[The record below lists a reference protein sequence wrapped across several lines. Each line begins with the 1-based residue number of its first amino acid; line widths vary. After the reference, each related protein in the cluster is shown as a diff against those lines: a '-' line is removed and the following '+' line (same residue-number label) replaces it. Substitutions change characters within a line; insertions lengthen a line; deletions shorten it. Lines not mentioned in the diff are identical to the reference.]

1 MLVTAALPPRP
12 TPDRRSGPL
21 RLGLLTGHDV
31 TSPTA
36 FSGTVFHA
44 TRALAAHPGVALSV
58 FAPPPMGRIARRLG
72 WPERPTPLPDP
83 AELGR
88 LDALVG
94 LVASDLI
101 DRLPGTSVPI
111 LHVTDATPRF
121 LAQDYGWDIS
131 EAAFDTEARVARR
144 ATLSVY
150 SSAEMAARAR
160 TELGVAATAWVPFG
174 TNMPDLP
181 SAPPPTPGLGERIEL
196 VFVGRDWR
204 RKGGDIALAAL
215 DALGRAGRAARLTV
229 VGDCPDDIAC
239 RGDICAAGPLD
250 PGRAT
255 DRARLSDFYRRAQL
269 MILPTRADCTPM
281 VVAEAMAHG
290 TPVLAT
296 RTGGMGSLVTPGT
309 GVLMSPDAGGE
320 EWARAILDTLRD
332 PFALEMMAD
341 AAFDRARTR
350 LTWTAWA
357 EDLIDLARRAGLHRT
372 DHAA

>member
-1 MLVTAALPPRP
+1 MLVTAALHPRP
-12 TPDRRSGPL
+12 THCRTLGPL

-31 TSPTA
+31 TSLTA

-44 TRALAAHPGVALSV
+44 TRALASHPDVALSV
-58 FAPPPMGRIARRLG
+58 FAPPPMGRVARRLG
-72 WPERPTPLPDP
+72 WPERPAPLPGP

-101 DRLPGTSVPI
+101 DRLPETPVPI

-121 LAQDYGWDIS
+121 LSEDYGWDVPK
-131 EAAFDTEARVARR
+131 AAFDAEARVTRR
-144 ATLSVY
+144 AALSVY

-160 TELGVAATAWVPFG
+160 SEMGVTATTWVPFG

-181 SAPPPTPGLGERIEL
+181 AAPPPTPELGGRIEL

-204 RKGGDIALAAL
+204 RKGGDIAVAAL
-215 DALGRAGRAARLTV
+215 DALRHAGRSARLTV
-229 VGDCPDDIAC
+229 VGDCPDDVA
-239 RGDICAAGPLD
+239 RRADVRAAGPLD
-250 PGRAT
+250 PGRAN
-255 DRARLSDFYRRAQL
+255 DRAKLSDCYRQAQL

-296 RTGGMGSLVTPGT
+296 RTGGLGSLVTPGT
-309 GVLMSPDAGGE
+309 GVLMSPDAGGG
-320 EWARAILDTLRD
+320 EWAHTILDTLRD
-332 PFALEMMAD
+332 SFAFEMMAD

-357 EDLIDLARRAGLHRT
+357 EDVIDIARTAGLRRAVR
-372 DHAA
+372 AA